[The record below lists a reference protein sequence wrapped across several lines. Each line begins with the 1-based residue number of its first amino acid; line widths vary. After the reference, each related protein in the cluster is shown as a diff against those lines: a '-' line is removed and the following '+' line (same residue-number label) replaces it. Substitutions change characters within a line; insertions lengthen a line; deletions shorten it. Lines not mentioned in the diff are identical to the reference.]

1 MPFGGAVVCHVIGRQ
16 MKDRHATMV
25 FILKY

>member
-1 MPFGGAVVCHVIGRQ
+1 MSLGGAVVSDVIGRWI
-16 MKDRHATMV
+16 KDRHATMV